1 MTCQL
6 MYLNW
11 IVIAVFLLLML
22 LMVCLG
28 NAFRND
34 ERIQIQFSFPYET
47 LLACGTYC
55 VIKLI

>member
-1 MTCQL
+1 